1 MGGADT
7 AEGPRQAGAPPA
19 MDPTPSLFDLARP
32 DHRSGAAHGWSGSL
46 RDYLELL
53 EQDPRPA
60 RGAWQRLY
68 AMVEAHGSVAPSRP
82 GEPRR
87 WRLFD
92 DPLGGGAEAVQ
103 GLAAPLDQL
112 VRTLRA
118 GALELGP
125 ERRMLLLHGPV
136 GSAKSTIV
144 RLLKRGLEDWSRREE
159 GALYTFEWELDGE
172 VLPSPLRQDPL
183 LLVPRERRPALE
195 ASLTRALGTGEPL
208 RIRGELDPLSRTVL
222 DELLQRYDGSWEQA
236 IAHVR
241 VHRMVLSEARRRGIG
256 TFQPKDE
263 KSQDAAELT
272 GDVDLRRLAEV
283 GSDSDPRAFRFD
295 GEFCVANR
303 GLLEFVEVLKL
314 EVAFLYDLLG
324 ATQEQVIKPRKFQQV
339 SIDQVIL
346 GHTNEPEYRRLQADE
361 HMEAF
366 RDRTLTIDVPYT
378 LGVEEERA
386 IHARRFAAAVE
397 GGLVSAEALE
407 LLALWAVLTR
417 LQPTE
422 DEATEPAAWVERARG
437 ARAGGH
443 HREGFEGF
451 SPRFVGDL
459 IATCLASESARVEA
473 REALDALECALQ
485 GNSLVT
491 HDALRALGREALAAV
506 RDERLAAVRRR
517 VQRAAAGDGEQ
528 VERLAASYLEA
539 AREAAAGGT
548 LAREQALTLEEVEGA
563 LGLDPREQR
572 EFRRQLAGY
581 LEALAERGEPFQA
594 REDERL
600 WSALESVQ
608 FVRLSGL
615 LATASHAA
623 LGRDPANS
631 PAAEEREALLLRLM
645 QQEGCQRAEAE
656 LLLGEALGSLAAAD
670 QEPAERR
677 GAA

>member
-1 MGGADT
+1 
-7 AEGPRQAGAPPA
+7 
-19 MDPTPSLFDLARP
+19 MDPAPSLYDLARP
-32 DHRSGAAHGWSGSL
+32 ELRSGLASDWSGTL
-46 RDYLELL
+46 REYLERL
-53 EQDPRPA
+53 EVDPRPA

-68 AMVEAHGSVAPSRP
+68 AMVAAHGSVAPVRP

-87 WRLFD
+87 WCLFD
-92 DPLGGGAEAVQ
+92 DPLGGGAEAIH

-144 RLLKRGLEDWSRREE
+144 RLLKRGLEDWSQREE
-159 GALYTFEWELDGE
+159 GALYTFDWELDGE

-195 ASLTRALGTGEPL
+195 ARLTRALGTGEPI
-208 RIRGELDPLSRTVL
+208 RVRGELDPLSRSVL
-222 DELLQRYDGSWEQA
+222 DELLQRYDGCWEQA
-236 IAHVR
+236 ISHVR
-241 VHRMVLSEARRRGIG
+241 VRRLVLSEARRVGIG

-272 GDVDLRRLAEV
+272 GDVDLRRLAEL

-378 LGVEEERA
+378 LAVEEERA
-386 IHARRFAAAVE
+386 IHARRFGAALD
-397 GGLVSAEALE
+397 GGLLSAETLE

-417 LQPTE
+417 LEPCE
-422 DEATEPAAWVERARG
+422 DEAAAPEAWVQRARDAQAPG
-437 ARAGGH
+437 PQGRA
-443 HREGFEGF
+443 GFEGF

-459 IATCLASESARVEA
+459 IATCLASETPRVEA
-473 REALDALECALQ
+473 REALEALELALQ

-491 HDALRALGREALAAV
+491 HDALRSRGRDALAAV
-506 RDERLAAVRRR
+506 REEWLAAVRRR
-517 VQRAAAGDGEQ
+517 VQRAAGAEGRQLEELAHAYLQ
-528 VERLAASYLEA
+528 AVRLAATGE
-539 AREAAAGGT
+539 T
-548 LAREQALTLEEVEGA
+548 LPRAQAQVLEEVEGA

-572 EFRRQLAGY
+572 EFRRQLGAY
-581 LEALAERGEPFQA
+581 VEALEERGEPFRP
-594 REDERL
+594 REDARL
-600 WSALESVQ
+600 WTALEAAR
-608 FVRLSGL
+608 FIRLSGL
-615 LATASHAA
+615 LAAGA
-623 LGRDPANS
+623 G
-631 PAAEEREALLLRLM
+631 AEAEHEAHQEREALLRRLM
-645 QQEGCQRAEAE
+645 AQEACARAEAE
-656 LLLGEALGSLAAAD
+656 LLLSEALGSLATAA
-670 QEPAERR
+670 EAPAERR

>member
-1 MGGADT
+1 
-7 AEGPRQAGAPPA
+7 
-19 MDPTPSLFDLARP
+19 MDPAPSLYDLARP
-32 DHRSGAAHGWSGSL
+32 EHRSGAVHAWSGSL

-53 EQDPRPA
+53 ERDPRPA
-60 RGAWQRLY
+60 RGAWQRLH
-68 AMVEAHGSVAPSRP
+68 AMVAAHGSVAPSRP

-92 DPLGGGAEAVQ
+92 DPLGGGAEAIH

-144 RLLKRGLEDWSRREE
+144 RLLKRGLEDWSLREE

-195 ASLTRALGTGEPL
+195 ASLTQALGTGEPL
-208 RIRGELDPLSRTVL
+208 RIRGELDPLSRSVL
-222 DELLQRYDGSWEQA
+222 DQLLQRYDGCWERA
-236 IAHVR
+236 TSHVR
-241 VHRMVLSEARRRGIG
+241 VRRLVLSEARRVGIG

-378 LGVEEERA
+378 LGVEEEQA
-386 IHARRFAAAVE
+386 IHARRFGAALD
-397 GGLVSAEALE
+397 GGLLSSEAVGV
-407 LLALWAVLTR
+407 LALWAVLTR
-417 LQPTE
+417 LEPCG
-422 DEATEPAAWVERARG
+422 DEATEPRAWVERARSAQ
-437 ARAGGH
+437 AREPHG
-443 HREGFEGF
+443 REGFEGF
-451 SPRFVGDL
+451 SPRFPGMIL
-459 IATCLASESARVEA
+459 ATCLASESPRVEA
-473 REALDALECALQ
+473 REALDALELALR

-491 HDALRALGREALAAV
+491 HDALRSRGREALAAV
-506 RDERLAAVRRR
+506 REDWLSEVRRR
-517 VQRAAAGDGEQ
+517 VQRAAAGDGESLQ
-528 VERLAASYLEA
+528 LLAESYLGA
-539 AREAAAGGT
+539 AREAAGGAAP
-548 LAREQALTLEEVEGA
+548 AREQAQVLEEVEGA

-572 EFRRQLAGY
+572 EFRRQLVGY
-581 LEALAERGEPFQA
+581 VEGLAQRGDPFQPRA
-594 REDERL
+594 DARL
-600 WSALESVQ
+600 WGALERVQ
-608 FVRLSGL
+608 FIRLSGL
-615 LATASHAA
+615 LATASGA
-623 LGRDPANS
+623 
-631 PAAEEREALLLRLM
+631 AAEGGPAESAAVMECEALLLRLM
-645 QQEGCQRAEAE
+645 LQEGCVRTEAE
-656 LLLGEALGSLAAAD
+656 LLLREALGSLASAAE
-670 QEPAERR
+670 EPAERR